1 MSKKLRIMY
10 AMIFIIL
17 LIIEICI
24 ALFVKDNFV
33 RPYIGD
39 LLVTLLICSFLRI
52 FIPTK
57 IKLLPIFVFLFAA
70 LVELAQYFNIV
81 ALLGLEKSA
90 FFSTII
96 GTTFSFADIICYF
109 LGCVIFWLIEK
120 LVKLKTEVSK

>member
-10 AMIFIIL
+10 AMIFSVL

>member
-1 MSKKLRIMY
+1 MSKKLRIIY
-10 AMIFIIL
+10 AMIFSIL

-52 FIPTK
+52 IIPTK

-70 LVELAQYFNIV
+70 LVELAQCFNIV

-90 FFSTII
+90 IFSTII

-120 LVKLKTEVSK
+120 LIKLKTEVSK

>member
-10 AMIFIIL
+10 TMIFSLL

-39 LLVTLLICSFLRI
+39 LLVTILICSFLRI
-52 FIPTK
+52 IIPTK

-81 ALLGLEKSA
+81 ALLCLEKSA
-90 FFSTII
+90 FFSTIT